1 MFKRST
7 EAVRADILV
16 ALRDYGPLI
25 TNDLERKANVDF
37 SNYSCWLLEQKLIS
51 RTRNGRSISYEIT
64 TKGLVIIEQLNKS
77 LVSRRDMRSFVKKH
91 YASMRDVDIARHL
104 LVSARTVQ
112 RLRESMG
119 LVKGP
124 GGVVYE

>member
-37 SNYSCWLLEQKLIS
+37 SNYCCWLLEEKLIS
-51 RTRNGRSISYEIT
+51 RTLKGRSISYEIT
-64 TKGLVIIEQLNKS
+64 TKGLVLIEQLNKS